1 MVFYIKTSNTVLSA
15 PIIDE
20 RDMSKEK
27 FKAGDIVMLKRGA
40 DGMSAC
46 VRVPYRIG
54 GMEYILGLRDK
65 VQVMWYVGGTRVLV
79 DGDERGFDYP
89 LVIEEDN
96 LELYD
101 DEQQRVFSLGLDV
114 RKGDVTYEETD
125 DGKKVAV
132 HHQLTNYGLKL
143 SIEQEVKRLRIVVE
157 EKNKAIE
164 AFKKYD
170 EERKAYYA
178 KFEQNY
184 AMMEEQ
190 YNQFLEDVGEEL
202 GDDVRK
208 GVEKMWKSGLKMKQ
222 KYEKALNE
230 LKRVAKINV

>member
-1 MVFYIKTSNTVLSA
+1 
-15 PIIDE
+15 
-20 RDMSKEK
+20 MSK
-27 FKAGDIVMLKRGA
+27 FQNGDIVV
-40 DGMSAC
+40 
-46 VRVPYRIG
+46 VRQDCGQRVKYRIN
-54 GMEYILGLRDK
+54 GMEFVLGLRDK
-65 VQVMWYVGGTRVLV
+65 VQVMWYVNSTRVLV
-79 DGDERGFDYP
+79 DGEEQGFDYP
-89 LVIEEDN
+89 VAIEEEL
-96 LELYD
+96 LEKWN
-101 DEQQRVFSLGLDV
+101 DEKPPVVEHLGLDV
-114 RKGDVTYEETD
+114 RKGDVTYEELD
-125 DGKKVAV
+125 DGSQVPV

-143 SIEQEVKRLRIVVE
+143 SKEQELKRLRIVLE
-157 EKNKAIE
+157 EKNKCIE

-170 EERKAYYA
+170 EERKEYYA

-230 LKRVAKINV
+230 LRRVAKIDV

>member
-1 MVFYIKTSNTVLSA
+1 M
-15 PIIDE
+15 
-20 RDMSKEK
+20 
-27 FKAGDIVMLKRGA
+27 
-40 DGMSAC
+40 
-46 VRVPYRIG
+46 
-54 GMEYILGLRDK
+54 
-65 VQVMWYVGGTRVLV
+65 
-79 DGDERGFDYP
+79 
-89 LVIEEDN
+89 
-96 LELYD
+96 
-101 DEQQRVFSLGLDV
+101 
-114 RKGDVTYEETD
+114 
-125 DGKKVAV
+125 
-132 HHQLTNYGLKL
+132 
-143 SIEQEVKRLRIVVE
+143 KRLRIVVE

-170 EERKAYYA
+170 EERKAYYE